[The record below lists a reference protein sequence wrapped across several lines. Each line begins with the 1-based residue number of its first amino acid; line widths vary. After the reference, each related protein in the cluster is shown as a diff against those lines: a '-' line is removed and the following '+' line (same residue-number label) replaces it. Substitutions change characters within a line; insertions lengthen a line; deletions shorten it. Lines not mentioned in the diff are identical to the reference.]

1 MARSNEF
8 GIASYGRHLFGAWS
22 PKVVGPPRAF
32 RRASRDCSKFF
43 KRICANR
50 PALGSYW
57 TTCSMLSMIVRL
69 GMPCVISFCD
79 TASASSTMT
88 ICCGASGG
96 LSCCA
101 AMRYSSAVQFL
112 SNPVCKQRLQDHSY
126 PLAFCGCRRFGRAI
140 RPGESAAIF
149 PNSGD
154 KFGVGNEPAHDM
166 GNADLVAQALGNRGK
181 QASHARQGV
190 VKQRL

>member
-8 GIASYGRHLFGAWS
+8 GIASYGLHLFGAWS

-32 RRASRDCSKFF
+32 RRASRDCTN
-43 KRICANR
+43 I
-50 PALGSYW
+50 
-57 TTCSMLSMIVRL
+57 
-69 GMPCVISFCD
+69 
-79 TASASSTMT
+79 
-88 ICCGASGG
+88 
-96 LSCCA
+96 
-101 AMRYSSAVQFL
+101 
-112 SNPVCKQRLQDHSY
+112 
-126 PLAFCGCRRFGRAI
+126 AI
-140 RPGESAAIF
+140 RQCFAAVGDSGEQFARAKSAAIF

-154 KFGVGNEPAHDM
+154 KFGVGNEPAYDM